1 MQVRPRVETKTDTQG
16 PAQAGAAALAI
27 RADTGP
33 WQERSGAEV
42 RRGSQLPVARAGLTP
57 TVALGA
63 PPRAISITRWAT
75 SIL

>member
-16 PAQAGAAALAI
+16 PAQAGTAALAI
-27 RADTGP
+27 RAETGP

-42 RRGSQLPVARAGLTP
+42 RRGSQLPVARA